1 MIAAPD
7 FISRNNR
14 SCKSPWHGAKQ
25 FGLDTSFDCEESFS
39 CVLCTHRDDGRKPLS
54 SFVAIIKKL
63 YGEVVAF
70 PL

>member
-1 MIAAPD
+1 MGTKPPEKT
-7 FISRNNR
+7 
-14 SCKSPWHGAKQ
+14 KSPNHGASQ

>member
-1 MIAAPD
+1 MTESDYLARYTRKE
-7 FISRNNR
+7 SE
-14 SCKSPWHGAKQ
+14 SPWHGAKQ

-39 CVLCTHRDDGRKPLS
+39 CVLCTHSDDGRKPLS

-63 YGEVVAF
+63 YGDVVAF